1 MTVPRVRDQRRV
13 DDYRSKILTEETGMT
28 LHRAIAAIAL
38 GLTAGAAC
46 AQQYPGKPI
55 RLLVGFAPGGGTD
68 IVGRVIG
75 QKLSEWW
82 GQQVM
87 VENRAGATGTIAAD
101 YVSKAAPDGY
111 TLLMGHV
118 NSNAIAPTL
127 FKKLPYDAV
136 KDFASIAYIGYVPN
150 VLTVHPSLP
159 VKSVKQLVALA
170 KLRPGELTCASSGA
184 GSTQHLALE
193 MFMTLTGVKIVHVP
207 YKGSGQAIVDLVAG
221 QVLMNF
227 DTMPPVI
234 DHLRNGRLR
243 ALAVTTPKRA
253 AQLPD
258 IPTLEETGL
267 KGFEMTNWYGV
278 VAPAATP
285 RDIINKVSVDINKA
299 LQDPGVRKRLVDV
312 GTEISGGTPDA
323 FDAFIKTEI
332 AKYTKLVKAANVQL
346 D

>member
-1 MTVPRVRDQRRV
+1 MRTR
-13 DDYRSKILTEETGMT
+13 T
-28 LHRAIAAIAL
+28 LITL
-38 GLTAGAAC
+38 GLFVAATPSAF
-46 AQQYPGKPI
+46 AQSYPAKPV

-68 IVGRVIG
+68 IVARVLA

-82 GQQVM
+82 GQQVV

-101 YVSKAAPDGY
+101 LVAKAPADGY
-111 TLLMGHV
+111 MLLMGHV

-136 KDFASIAYIGYVPN
+136 KDFASVTYVGYVPN

-159 VKSVKQLVALA
+159 TKTVKELIALA
-170 KLRPGELTCASSGA
+170 KTRAGELTCASSGT

-193 MFMTLTGVKIVHVP
+193 LFMTLTGVKIIHVP
-207 YKGSGQAIVDLVAG
+207 YKGSGQAIVDLLAG
-221 QVLMNF
+221 QVQMNF
-227 DTMPPVI
+227 DTMPPVL
-234 DHLRNGRLR
+234 DHIKANRLR

-253 AQLPD
+253 EQLPN

-278 VAPAATP
+278 VAPGATP
-285 RDIINKVSVDINKA
+285 RDIIAKINADINKA
-299 LQDPGVRKRLVDV
+299 LADPGVRKRLAEV
-312 GTEISGGTPDA
+312 GTEIGGGTPES
-323 FDAFIKTEI
+323 FDAFVKTEI

>member
-1 MTVPRVRDQRRV
+1 MHKQ
-13 DDYRSKILTEETGMT
+13 T
-28 LHRAIAAIAL
+28 LFTLSLLFAAAP
-38 GLTAGAAC
+38 AA
-46 AQQYPGKPI
+46 AQGYPAKPI

-68 IVGRVIG
+68 IVARVLA

-82 GQQVM
+82 GQQVV

-101 YVSKAAPDGY
+101 LVAKSPADGY

-136 KDFASIAYIGYVPN
+136 KDFASVTYVGYVPN

-159 VKSVKQLVALA
+159 TKNVKELIALA
-170 KLRPGELTCASSGA
+170 RTRAGELTCASSGT

-193 MFMTLTGVKIVHVP
+193 MFMTLTGTKIIHVP

-221 QVLMNF
+221 QVQMNF
-227 DTMPPVI
+227 DTMPPVL
-234 DHLRNGRLR
+234 DHIRATRLR
-243 ALAVTTPKRA
+243 ALGVTTPKRTD
-253 AQLPD
+253 QLPAV
-258 IPTLEETGL
+258 PTLAETGL

-285 RDIINKVSVDINKA
+285 RDIINRINADLNKA
-299 LQDPGVRKRLVDV
+299 LADPAVRKRLADV
-312 GTEISGGTPDA
+312 GTEIGGGTPEW
-323 FDAFIKTEI
+323 FDAHIRSDI
-332 AKYTKLVKAANVQL
+332 AKYTRLVKVANVQL